1 MTLTSVVWTAISE
14 RTKVEK
20 YLSGFQVPG
29 LEHAR
34 SIVNQNPDLREDFTG
49 VMEYLGDEAQVQAS
63 TVH

>member
-1 MTLTSVVWTAISE
+1 MTYDICGLDVISE

-34 SIVNQNPDLREDFTG
+34 SIVNNDKELSP
-49 VMEYLGDEAQVQAS
+49 
-63 TVH
+63 